1 MNNYFITSNRREL
14 NLFSYNDG
22 WQSSLL
28 YNKQFNVWDDAILN
42 QQDLLSQYCIWTQ
55 PKLVDENINVSSID
69 DKPRRGTL
77 KPKGHKVLILKRN
90 NFSFKAN
97 KLLESL
103 QNIQIG
109 SITLVSPKKKA
120 ESKLG
125 PLSSKRSTYIGVSRN
140 GHNWQAL
147 ITINKKKTYIG
158 SYWSEIDAAIAFDF
172 FSILLHSFIAKTNFS
187 YTKDNIVEMILNF
200 KTNGECLK
208 PEYLSFI

>member
-1 MNNYFITSNRREL
+1 MNYYFSDSNRREL

-22 WQSSLL
+22 WQTSIF
-28 YNKQFNVWDDAILN
+28 YNKQFNVWDDTMLN
-42 QQDLLSQYCIWTQ
+42 LQDLLSQYCIWTQ
-55 PKLVDENINVSSID
+55 NKLVDENLNVSSID
-69 DKPRRGTL
+69 DLPRRGTL

-90 NFSFKAN
+90 NFSLKAD

-103 QNIQIG
+103 QNILIG
-109 SITLVSPKKKA
+109 GVTLVSPKKKA

-158 SYWSEIDAAIAFDF
+158 SYRSEIDAAIAFDF
-172 FSILLHSFIAKTNFS
+172 FSQYYSTPSLQRQILAIQRITL
-187 YTKDNIVEMILNF
+187 
-200 KTNGECLK
+200 
-208 PEYLSFI
+208 